1 MFYHINGVV
10 TDIEPNLV
18 VLECGGVGYALNASL
33 NTISSVKTGERVK
46 LYTYEII
53 REDAHDLYG
62 FASKSEKH
70 CFELLLAISGVG
82 PKAALSILS
91 SNTPDG
97 LALAVLNGDEKALTS
112 APGIGKRIAQRILLE
127 LKDKMAKESASVDFA
142 DLTPAVPASDAA
154 SAARSDAIAGLT
166 VLGYSMPEINAAL
179 RKLPSIE
186 GMSADQIIKAAL
198 LRLEGDEL
206 GLDATDR
213 RMLRSIIEFYHGG
226 PVGLETLAA
235 TIGEE
240 AVTLEDVYEP
250 YLLQQGF
257 LTRTPRGRCVTRR
270 AYEHLG
276 LEYIG
281 QQEIDL

>member
-33 NTISSVKTGERVK
+33 NTISSVRTGERAK
-46 LYTYEII
+46 LYTYECI

-70 CFELLLAISGVG
+70 CFELLLGISGVG

-97 LALAVLNGDEKALTS
+97 LNGDEKALTS

-154 SAARSDAIAGLT
+154 SAARSDAIAGLS

-179 RKLPSIE
+179 RTLPSIE

-198 LRLEGDEL
+198 R
-206 GLDATDR
+206 A
-213 RMLRSIIEFYHGG
+213 MM
-226 PVGLETLAA
+226 
-235 TIGEE
+235 
-240 AVTLEDVYEP
+240 
-250 YLLQQGF
+250 QQ
-257 LTRTPRGRCVTRR
+257 
-270 AYEHLG
+270 
-276 LEYIG
+276 
-281 QQEIDL
+281 

>member
-33 NTISSVKTGERVK
+33 NTISSVRTGERAK
-46 LYTYEII
+46 LYTYECI

-70 CFELLLAISGVG
+70 CFELLLGISGVG

-127 LKDKMAKESASVDFA
+127 LKDKMARESGGELDFSGGKGA
-142 DLTPAVPASDAA
+142 PAAA
-154 SAARSDAIAGLT
+154 VFSNKATEAAQALA
-166 VLGYSMPEINAAL
+166 VLGYTSAEVSMALKGVDVEGLPLEEIIRQSL
-179 RKLPSIE
+179 KK
-186 GMSADQIIKAAL
+186 MVK
-198 LRLEGDEL
+198 
-206 GLDATDR
+206 
-213 RMLRSIIEFYHGG
+213 
-226 PVGLETLAA
+226 
-235 TIGEE
+235 
-240 AVTLEDVYEP
+240 
-250 YLLQQGF
+250 
-257 LTRTPRGRCVTRR
+257 
-270 AYEHLG
+270 
-276 LEYIG
+276 
-281 QQEIDL
+281 